1 MWAGREETSALFGFL
16 AGLHPV
22 VTELVLLCNGAF
34 PGRGFPPLL
43 LLGPQFLQLSSHSIY
58 IYAPSKGLCMLLKNL
73 IFERRAALYKCS
85 LLFLDICEQQ
95 QNEQISEPL
104 VLVKFS
110 VSSNKEGKF
119 LRVAVW
125 MKEKEVWLQC
135 YPPVHQA
142 HGHAHTHA

>member
-58 IYAPSKGLCMLLKNL
+58 IYAPSKGNHSPGFLKVRTYFRF
-73 IFERRAALYKCS
+73 IATKHYFIPSMIPC
-85 LLFLDICEQQ
+85 
-95 QNEQISEPL
+95 
-104 VLVKFS
+104 FS
-110 VSSNKEGKF
+110 VAQRKTCF
-119 LRVAVW
+119 IFYIIPYALFPCPQ
-125 MKEKEVWLQC
+125 LF
-135 YPPVHQA
+135 
-142 HGHAHTHA
+142 